1 MFLWQ
6 ELMTLLKKKALRKI
20 YEYERAAEIGY

>member
-6 ELMTLLKKKALRKI
+6 GLMTLLKKNALRKI
-20 YEYERAAEIGY
+20 SEYERAAEIGH